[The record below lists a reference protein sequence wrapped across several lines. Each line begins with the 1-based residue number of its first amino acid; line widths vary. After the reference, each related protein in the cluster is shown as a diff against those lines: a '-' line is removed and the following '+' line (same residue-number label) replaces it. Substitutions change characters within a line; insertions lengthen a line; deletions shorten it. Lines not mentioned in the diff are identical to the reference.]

1 MLALRAWCG
10 RKRTS
15 GSLSLAIDPWGTSL
29 ATGTMPASP
38 HAGAAPADLVVS
50 TDPIR
55 RALPDGGLP
64 HQASVLEQI
73 NDAVIAVDTAERVTY
88 LNGAATR
95 LYGVSRERALGQ
107 PLRLI
112 VGYRFTDAAV
122 EQEARDALSKKG
134 VWRGGN
140 IHVRLDGTSVH
151 VESTVSLLKD
161 EHGTPIGMLA
171 IVRDVTERYDA
182 AALQKR
188 SEERFRAAVGAV
200 NGVLWTNN
208 AEGKMEGDQPAWGAL
223 TGQSYE
229 EYQGFGWTA
238 VVHPD
243 DVQPTLD
250 AWSEAVATRHTYVCE
265 HRVRR
270 HDGQWRQ
277 FAIRAI
283 PVLNADGSVREWVGV
298 HTDVTD
304 GRRADDRAAFLRAL
318 ADRLRDISD
327 PRAVMAAAAESLG
340 RHLNVGRCGY
350 GEVDSTSSLV
360 TVERDWTDGS
370 MASAAGVYR
379 LENYGNELFADLRA
393 GRTVRVE
400 DSQADAR
407 MTREAATAH
416 MALGGMRASLVLP
429 LLKRGRFAALLYVH
443 QTDARR
449 WTDED
454 EAVVHEVAERTWAAV
469 ERARAESALRE
480 SDRRFRLMADA
491 APVLIWIS
499 DTSKACIWFN
509 RSWLEFTGR
518 AMDQEL
524 GSGWLQ
530 GMHPADLERYLS
542 TYTASFDGK
551 QAFSMD
557 YRLRRRDSEFRWMV
571 AQGVPLFEG
580 PGGAFSGYIGS
591 CIDITDRKRAED
603 SLREA
608 DRRKD
613 EFLATLAHELR
624 NPLAPIRQAVRIAR
638 SPQVTEAQLRWS
650 HDVIERQAT
659 HMSLLLGDLLDAARI
674 TEGKLDLRKEN
685 VELAAIIDTAIETAR
700 PLLDARRQRLH
711 ITMPTWPVPLHVDA
725 LRLAQVVANLLTNA
739 AKYSHADGSI
749 ALSASL
755 ENEGVVIRVRDSGI
769 GIESSMLAR
778 VFDMFSQAT
787 SALDRSEGG
796 LGIGLA
802 IVKGI
807 VVLHGGS
814 VEAQSAGPG
823 KGSEFIVRL
832 PHSLAA
838 PEGVVRQSD
847 DVAAAQTE
855 PGLSIV
861 IADDNRDSAES
872 LKMLLEIDGHCVRTA
887 HDGAQALE
895 LVSSVRPRV
904 ALLDIGMPRLNGYEV
919 AAKIREQPW
928 GTSIMLVAFTGWGQS
943 QDRQRALDAGFDHHL
958 TKPVDHE
965 SVLSLLRLAQ
975 T

>member
-1 MLALRAWCG
+1 MLASR
-10 RKRTS
+10 
-15 GSLSLAIDPWGTSL
+15 
-29 ATGTMPASP
+29 
-38 HAGAAPADLVVS
+38 HAGARPADLLVS

-64 HQASVLEQI
+64 LQASVLEQI

-112 VGYRFTDAAV
+112 IGHRFYDASA
-122 EQEARDALSKKG
+122 EQEAKDALSKKG
-134 VWRGGN
+134 VWRGEN

-151 VESTVSLLKD
+151 VESAVSVLKD
-161 EHGTPIGMLA
+161 QHGATVGMLA

-182 AALQKR
+182 AALHKR

-238 VVHPD
+238 VGHPD

-250 AWSEAVATRHTYVCE
+250 AWSEAVAKRHHYVCE

-304 GRRADDRAAFLRAL
+304 RRRAEDRTAFLRAL

-340 RHLNVGRCGY
+340 RHLSVGRCGY
-350 GEVDSTSSLV
+350 GEVDGTSSLV
-360 TVERDWTDGS
+360 TVENDWTDGT

-379 LENYGNELFADLRA
+379 LENYGDALFADLRA
-393 GRTVRVE
+393 GRTVRVD
-400 DSQADAR
+400 DSQADTR
-407 MTREAATAH
+407 MTREAAFAH

-443 QTDARR
+443 QTEARH

-454 EAVVHEVAERTWAAV
+454 EGVVHEVAERTWAAV

-509 RSWLEFTGR
+509 RSWLEFAGR

-530 GMHPADLERYLS
+530 GVHPADLERYLA
-542 TYTASFDGK
+542 TYSASFDGR

-557 YRLRRRDSEFRWMV
+557 YRLRRRDGEYRWMV

-674 TEGKLDLRKEN
+674 TERKLELRKEN

-807 VVLHGGS
+807 VELHGGS
-814 VEAQSAGPG
+814 VEAQSAGSG
-823 KGSEFIVRL
+823 KGSEFVVRL
-832 PHSLAA
+832 PHSLAS
-838 PEGVVRQSD
+838 PEAVTRQSD
-847 DVAAAQTE
+847 DVAAAHTG

-872 LKMLLEIDGHCVRTA
+872 LKMLLEMDGHSVRTA
-887 HDGAQALE
+887 HDGEQALE

-919 AAKIREQPW
+919 AAKIREQSW
-928 GTSIMLVAFTGWGQS
+928 GASITLVAFTGWGQS